1 MARKRHALED
11 VQEDRFVSLA
21 EIARL
26 MDLSERTVHRFVAD
40 PQHPLPVHR
49 FGRLVRVRYSDY
61 QQWLTARTGRS
72 AAPPSTASFTAT
84 RLERRMAAALRGV
97 PFTEDE
103 E

>member
-1 MARKRHALED
+1 MAKRREPETAI
-11 VQEDRFVSLA
+11 EDRFLSLS

-26 MDLSERTVHRFVAD
+26 MSLSERTVHRFVTD

-49 FGRLVRVRYSDY
+49 FGRLVRVRYHDY
-61 QQWLTARTGRS
+61 QQWVAERTGRS
-72 AAPPSTASFTAT
+72 APPSTALGFTPT
-84 RLERRMAAALRGV
+84 RLERRLAAALRGV